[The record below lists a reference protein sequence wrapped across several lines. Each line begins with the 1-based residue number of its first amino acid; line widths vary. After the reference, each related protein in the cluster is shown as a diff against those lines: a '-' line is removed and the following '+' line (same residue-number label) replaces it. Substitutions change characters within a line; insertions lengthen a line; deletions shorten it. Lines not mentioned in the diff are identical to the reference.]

1 MGLNKPRLSFFFFQ
15 SVLRWSIAVSTI
27 CRHSSRIV
35 AFLQAVARPKFR
47 GPRSA
52 SIAQSRVWLGLP
64 AGRFQSGGTC
74 RNLGNR
80 SSQPPVSVYSG
91 MASTLSSVSAVLMQ
105 LAGEVVCLHVA
116 HWLQR
121 FCVCAVN
128 TGRSISDSD
137 DERHYIAVDIGS
149 PRH

>member
-1 MGLNKPRLSFFFFQ
+1 
-15 SVLRWSIAVSTI
+15 
-27 CRHSSRIV
+27 
-35 AFLQAVARPKFR
+35 
-47 GPRSA
+47 
-52 SIAQSRVWLGLP
+52 
-64 AGRFQSGGTC
+64 
-74 RNLGNR
+74 
-80 SSQPPVSVYSG
+80 

-149 PRH
+149 PRHQNDGSSESRSSHSSTKYVVVVENLVQLCPFIDFLPINFLRVNVFVNALQPYKNILYCKS